1 MGRTKLQLE
10 FLFKASPNILYTFL
24 TTPACIVRWFCD
36 KAEVDEHQIT
46 YSWSG
51 NEEVALILNDHEEE
65 VLRLKWAD
73 SEYDSEYLEY
83 KISES
88 PVTGETILELTDFCD
103 ESELNDTR
111 QYWNQQIKNLQKE
124 CGG

>member
-51 NEEVALILNDHEEE
+51 NEEVALILADHEEE

-73 SEYDSEYLEY
+73 SDYDSEYLEF
-83 KISES
+83 KISECWN
-88 PVTGETILELTDFCD
+88 ELATLP
-103 ESELNDTR
+103 E
-111 QYWNQQIKNLQKE
+111 
-124 CGG
+124 

>member
-51 NEEVALILNDHEEE
+51 NEEVALILSDHEEE

-73 SEYDSEYLEY
+73 SEYDSEYLEF

-88 PVTGETILELTDFCD
+88 PVTGETILDLTDFCD
-103 ESELNDTR
+103 DGELNDTR

>member
-51 NEEVALILNDHEEE
+51 NEEVALILADHEEE

-73 SEYDSEYLEY
+73 SDYDSEYLEF

-88 PVTGETILELTDFCD
+88 PVTGETILDLTDFCD
-103 ESELNDTR
+103 ENEVNDTT

>member
-1 MGRTKLQLE
+1 MGRYKLQLE

-36 KAEVDEHQIT
+36 KAEVEEHQII
-46 YSWSG
+46 YSWKG
-51 NEEVALILNDHEEE
+51 NKEVALILLDHEEE

-73 SEYDSEYLEY
+73 SEYDNEYLEF

-103 ESELNDTR
+103 EGEINDTR

>member
-51 NEEVALILNDHEEE
+51 NEEVALILADHEEE

-73 SEYDSEYLEY
+73 HYST
-83 KISES
+83 
-88 PVTGETILELTDFCD
+88 PVWD
-103 ESELNDTR
+103 
-111 QYWNQQIKNLQKE
+111 Y
-124 CGG
+124 

>member
-1 MGRTKLQLE
+1 MVRTKLQME

-51 NEEVALILNDHEEE
+51 NEEVALILADHEEE

-73 SEYDSEYLEY
+73 SDYESEYLEF

-88 PVTGETILELTDFCD
+88 PVTGETILDLTDFCD
-103 ESELNDTR
+103 ENELNDTK

>member
-51 NEEVALILNDHEEE
+51 NEEVALILADHEEE

-73 SEYDSEYLEY
+73 SDYDSEYLEF

-88 PVTGETILELTDFCD
+88 PVTGETILDLTDFCD
-103 ESELNDTR
+103 ENEVNDTK
-111 QYWNQQIKNLQKE
+111 QNWNQQIKNLQKE

>member
-1 MGRTKLQLE
+1 MVRTKLQLE

-51 NEEVALILNDHEEE
+51 NEEVALILADHEEE

-73 SEYDSEYLEY
+73 SDYESEYLEF

-88 PVTGETILELTDFCD
+88 PVTGETILDLTDFCD
-103 ESELNDTR
+103 ENELKDTM

>member
-1 MGRTKLQLE
+1 M
-10 FLFKASPNILYTFL
+10 
-24 TTPACIVRWFCD
+24 
-36 KAEVDEHQIT
+36 
-46 YSWSG
+46 
-51 NEEVALILNDHEEE
+51 ALILADHEEE

-73 SEYDSEYLEY
+73 SDYDSEYLEF

-88 PVTGETILELTDFCD
+88 PVTGETILDLTDFCD
-103 ESELNDTR
+103 ENELNDTK

>member
-51 NEEVALILNDHEEE
+51 NEEVALILADHEEE

-73 SEYDSEYLEY
+73 SDYDSEYLEF

-88 PVTGETILELTDFCD
+88 PVTGETILDLTDFCD
-103 ESELNDTR
+103 EIELNDTR

>member
-1 MGRTKLQLE
+1 MPSITGVIR
-10 FLFKASPNILYTFL
+10 
-24 TTPACIVRWFCD
+24 VWFCD

-46 YSWSG
+46 YSWGG
-51 NEEVALILNDHEEE
+51 NEEVALILADHEEE

-73 SEYDSEYLEY
+73 SDFEQEYLEF

-103 ESELNDTR
+103 DSEVNDSK

>member
-46 YSWSG
+46 YSWSC
-51 NEEVALILNDHEEE
+51 NEEVALILIDHEEE

-73 SEYDSEYLEY
+73 SEYDQEYLEF

-103 ESELNDTR
+103 EGELNDSK

>member
-1 MGRTKLQLE
+1 MVRTKLQLE

-51 NEEVALILNDHEEE
+51 NEEVALILADHEEE

-73 SEYDSEYLEY
+73 SEYDSEYLEF

-88 PVTGETILELTDFCD
+88 PVTGETILDLTDFCD
-103 ESELNDTR
+103 ENELKDTM

>member
-51 NEEVALILNDHEEE
+51 NEEVALILIDHEEE

-73 SEYDSEYLEY
+73 SEYDSEYLEF

-88 PVTGETILELTDFCD
+88 PVTGETILDLTDFCD
-103 ESELNDTR
+103 DVELNDTR

>member
-51 NEEVALILNDHEEE
+51 NEEVALILADHEEE

-73 SEYDSEYLEY
+73 SDYESEYLEF

-88 PVTGETILELTDFCD
+88 PVTGETILDLTDFCD
-103 ESELNDTR
+103 ENELKDTM

>member
-51 NEEVALILNDHEEE
+51 NKEVALILSDHEEE

-73 SEYDSEYLEY
+73 SEYDSEYLEF

-88 PVTGETILELTDFCD
+88 PVTGETILDLTDFCD
-103 ESELNDTR
+103 DGELNDTR